1 MKIAFLAPN
10 QKWSIQYMFHEYKK
24 YIERL
29 SDVTVDVFPSREM
42 RTGLDKYDWVIGAIK
57 KQKHYKSKRFRRIR
71 DRFIGL
77 VTGYECRD
85 RVSDWDI
92 FKNLWFWADCYIDER
107 FKNNTVFS
115 EPFGVDHNLFK
126 PIPTEKEFFALFVG
140 NADWPKKR
148 IVSYFVPLC
157 ERVDINYR
165 IVDGRINWIPQAE
178 LPLIYN
184 KAKSYLCTSIHE
196 AGPAPVL
203 EAASCGVPIIGCDSG
218 FSRMFK
224 RKAVLLCSSWNDYVH
239 ALETLKTSDN
249 TRRKLGHEARKEI
262 LESWTWETRIPSL
275 LKKLEALN

>member
-10 QKWSIQYMFHEYKK
+10 KKWSIQYMFYEYKK
-24 YIERL
+24 HIERL

-42 RTGLDKYDWVIGAIK
+42 QKDLVDYDWVIGAIK
-57 KQKHYKSKRFRRIR
+57 RQRNYENDLFRRIR

-85 RVSDWDI
+85 RVSNWGI

-107 FKNNTVFS
+107 FQDNTVFS
-115 EPFGVDHNLFK
+115 EPFGVDHTLFK

-148 IVSYFVPLC
+148 IDHYFIPLC
-157 ERVDINYR
+157 EGADVNYR
-165 IVDGRINWIPQAE
+165 IVDGRIDWVPQEE

-184 KAKSYLCTSIHE
+184 QAKTYLCTSIHE

-203 EAASCGVPIIGCDSG
+203 EAASCGIPIIGCDSG

-224 RKAVLLCSSWNDYVH
+224 RKAVFLCDSWDDYAY

-249 TRRKLGHEARKEI
+249 TRRKMGQEARKEI
-262 LESWTWETRIPSL
+262 IENWAWETRIPSL